1 VKLDRGTVLSAE
13 ATEPNAI
20 NPKNA
25 LTTTNKIAF
34 FITSSP
40 MDEIGIKTF

>member
-25 LTTTNKIAF
+25 LTATKKITF
-34 FITSSP
+34 FITCLP
-40 MDEIGIKTF
+40 N